1 MDEPER
7 KQNRLKEYDY
17 SQTGAYFITLCTKD
31 RRKFFWSDTAV
42 NGSIREERNQL
53 SSTGV
58 IAETAINNI
67 SVVYPN
73 VRVDKYVVM
82 PDHIH
87 MILQITADNI
97 SGRTLCA
104 PTVSRVIKQM
114 KEYVTKQTGECIWQ
128 RSFYDHIIRN
138 DQDYREIWEYIDTN
152 PLRRKD
158 DDK

>member
-31 RRKFFWSDTAV
+31 RRKIFWSDTAV

-97 SGRTLCA
+97 SGRTLCVPA
-104 PTVSRVIKQM
+104 
-114 KEYVTKQTGECIWQ
+114 
-128 RSFYDHIIRN
+128 FY
-138 DQDYREIWEYIDTN
+138 
-152 PLRRKD
+152 PL
-158 DDK
+158 